1 MAATDTNP
9 VIYRLEDDAVG
20 IETSE
25 NQVVETS
32 SPIPLLEPKMLKEF
46 EIQRLDKEFNGSFY
60 QVATPTRI
68 LGRPLKLSSLISPGR
83 VGLSHM
89 SIDGGSTLT
98 LPYGLQL
105 IYAPTKG
112 GKSTFSR
119 ALVER
124 TDPNGSGRFFERLLV
139 VEPFDSEEER
149 EEVKCFQSVDDALVY
164 ATMRIYETGG
174 RCIPILDSLR
184 APLFETTGAA
194 GDKGVIN
201 RFFINLTRLSN
212 ALAMNN
218 LTMFATLNPM
228 SDDESQRARIEYY
241 LNAGAGS
248 IFTLMGAT
256 DGTFSGN
263 YVSRDKGNN
272 RAPRNWTMTKKV
284 SKGREKAEKKI
295 TTQVVE
301 AELNN
306 TDRAFAGNI

>member
-1 MAATDTNP
+1 MAATDTP
-9 VIYRLEDDAVG
+9 VIFHLEDDAIG
-20 IETSE
+20 
-25 NQVVETS
+25 VETS
-32 SPIPLLEPKMLKEF
+32 THTVVDTSCPIPLLEPKALKEF
-46 EIQRLDKEFNGSFY
+46 EIQLLDKEFNGSLY

-68 LGRPLKLSSLISPGR
+68 LGRPLKVSDLVNPGR
-83 VGLSHM
+83 VGLSHI
-89 SIDGGSTLT
+89 SIDGGSTLK

-105 IYAPTKG
+105 IYAPTRG

-124 TDPNGSGRFFERLLV
+124 TDPKGAGRFFERLLV

-149 EEVKCFQSVDDALVY
+149 GEVKCFQSVDDALVY
-164 ATMRIYETGG
+164 ATMRIYETGA

-228 SDDESQRARIEYY
+228 SDDDAQRARIEYY
-241 LNAGAGS
+241 LNAGSGS
-248 IFTLMGAT
+248 IFTLMGAA
-256 DGTFSGN
+256 DGVFSGN
-263 YVSRDKGNN
+263 YVSRDKGNS

-284 SKGREKAEKKI
+284 AKPRERAETRI
-295 TTQVVE
+295 STQIVE

-306 TDRAFAGNI
+306 TDRAFAGNN